1 MVLQKAVPQMA
12 YLKLGIYGEAG
23 SGKTFTSSKVA
34 LGLHNYIKAKKPI
47 GFADTETGSDFVLP
61 MFREAKVELV
71 TAKTRAFADLLT
83 IIDESEKDCSVLIID
98 SITHFWNELLTAYQ
112 EKHNL
117 NQITLRHWIPLK
129 QTWRQFTDK
138 FINSKIHIILA
149 GRSAFIWDDVEDEE
163 GVKELKKTGTKMR
176 AETEMG
182 YEPSLLVE
190 MEHVRKS
197 ARIGGGWINRA
208 WVVKDRFNVINS
220 QHFDMP
226 TFESFLP
233 HIESLNLNGEHMAI
247 DTTRNSQGMF
257 INDRSGAAYI
267 RKHDELVE
275 KIKAEIH
282 IAYPSQNSEHK
293 TERLNLMKEVA
304 GTRSFKEIEHMKN
317 DMLEVVFETLQ
328 AFNAPAIVDSEIQ
341 EAVVQIENGIK
352 EVEEGLKP
360 KAKEKKK

>member
-61 MFREAKVELV
+61 MFQKAKVELV
-71 TAKTRAFADLLT
+71 TAKTRALADLLT
-83 IIDESEKDCSVLIID
+83 IIDESGKDCSILIID

-117 NQITLRHWIPLK
+117 SQITLRHWIPLK
-129 QTWRQFTDK
+129 QTWREFTDK

-208 WVVKDRFNVINS
+208 WVVKDRFDAINS

-226 TFESFLP
+226 SFEDFLP
-233 HIESLNLNGEHMAI
+233 HIERLNLGGDHVAI
-247 DTTRNSQGMF
+247 DTTRNSQELF
-257 INDRSGAAYI
+257 KNDKLGVVYF
-267 RKHDELVE
+267 RKHDEIVE

-282 IAYPSQNSEHK
+282 IAYPNQNSEHK
-293 TERLNLMKEVA
+293 TKRLELMKDFFN
-304 GTRSFKEIEHMKN
+304 TRSFKEIEHMKN
-317 DMLEVVFETLQ
+317 QKLEIGLPRKPQQ
-328 AFNAPAIVDSEIQ
+328 ARRKQ
-341 EAVVQIENGIK
+341 R
-352 EVEEGLKP
+352 
-360 KAKEKKK
+360 